1 MGKENSFCKVTQR
14 RTKSR
19 NAAPSRLSRVMH
31 SVHDQGS
38 CSILMVCAE
47 SRQPIFSES
56 TSRFLDVNAEFFTA
70 LHARCNGAQSLGS
83 SALQLPCGPKANL
96 NLRLTISAWFFASS
110 DTNEPRRHGREADS
124 ASPTRTT
131 AFSAVTLCSWA
142 TVAQC
147 TPRLVAGCTG
157 RYFITSSRGLL
168 AMISP

>member
-56 TSRFLDVNAEFFTA
+56 TSRFLDVNAEFS
-70 LHARCNGAQSLGS
+70 LHSMHAAMEPSHWAPVHCSFRADPKQISTFASQFLLGS
-83 SALQLPCGPKANL
+83 LRRRTQTSPGATDEKQIQRRPRAPPLSPPSRCARGPL
-96 NLRLTISAWFFASS
+96 
-110 DTNEPRRHGREADS
+110 
-124 ASPTRTT
+124 
-131 AFSAVTLCSWA
+131 
-142 TVAQC
+142 
-147 TPRLVAGCTG
+147 
-157 RYFITSSRGLL
+157 
-168 AMISP
+168 